1 MHQTQLVKI
10 MIQTVVGLLLVF
22 VLIGVIIKVNF
33 KIDSQDIKLSFG
45 QINTEKIFVQFLKS
59 ENHYFYQNNQDENE
73 FFTIANIS
81 NTIFQLATNIKP
93 TDTRTFLG
101 SELPGLNLFDTEIIV
116 AGEGTNLASL
126 PYESSPPLEVLL
138 KQREIA
144 DENIKQLEEQT
155 DPNSAP
161 AQDNQDK
168 SVFIYQSHSW
178 ESFLPYI
185 KNAQTIND
193 AISEDARV
201 NVVGLG
207 KRLSSNLQ
215 RQGIGVEH
223 NQTNMTQE
231 LHSRNW
237 DTTKSYSL
245 IGSIVEASVS
255 KNKDLTYFIDI
266 HRDSARKALTTK
278 TINGHNYARLYFVVG
293 KENKNYEQ
301 NLQFVKELN
310 SMIEKKYPGISR
322 GVFLKTKSEGD
333 GIYNQDISNKAILME
348 VGGVDNTLEELNR
361 TIDVFSAVFA
371 EYYWNTQDAKEVNA
385 NEK

>member
-1 MHQTQLVKI
+1 LHQTQLLK
-10 MIQTVVGLLLVF
+10 MIFQTFVGLLLVF
-22 VLIGVIIKVNF
+22 VLIGVIVKVNF

-45 QINTEKIFVQFLKS
+45 HIDTEKIFIHFLTS
-59 ENHYFYQNNQDENE
+59 ENHYFYQPNQDEKD
-73 FFTIANIS
+73 FFTFATLS

-101 SELPGLNLFDTEIIV
+101 NELPGLHLFDTEIIV

-138 KQREIA
+138 KQRELA
-144 DENIKQLEEQT
+144 DENIKQMEDQT
-155 DPNSAP
+155 DQQFSS
-161 AQDNQDK
+161 NQNK

-185 KNAQTIND
+185 KNAQSIDD
-193 AISEDARV
+193 AISEDSRV

-215 RQGIGVEH
+215 RLGIGVEH
-223 NQTNMTQE
+223 NQTNITQE

-237 DTTKSYSL
+237 DTTKSYTL
-245 IGSIVEASVS
+245 TGSIVEASAS
-255 KNKDLTYFIDI
+255 KNKQLNYFIDI
-266 HRDSARKALTTK
+266 HRDSARRSRTTK
-278 TINGHNYARLYFVVG
+278 SINGHNYARLYFIVG

-301 NLQFVKELN
+301 NLQFVTELN
-310 SMIEKKYPGISR
+310 SLIEKKYPGISR
-322 GVFLKTKSEGD
+322 GVVLKTKFEGD
-333 GIYNQDISNKAILME
+333 GVYNQDISNKAILME

-361 TIDVFSAVFA
+361 TIDVFSAIFA
-371 EYYWNTQDAKEVNA
+371 EYYWNAQDAKEVNTS
-385 NEK
+385 EK

>member
-1 MHQTQLVKI
+1 MHQSQFLKMI
-10 MIQTVVGLLLVF
+10 IQTFIGLILVF

-45 QINTEKIFVQFLKS
+45 HINTEKIFVHFLKS
-59 ENHYFYQNNQDENE
+59 ENHYFYQNNQDEND
-73 FFTIANIS
+73 FYSSSNIS

-93 TDTRTFLG
+93 NDTRTFLG
-101 SELPGLNLFDTEIIV
+101 SELPGLHLFDTEIIV

-144 DENIKQLEEQT
+144 DENIKQMEEQT
-155 DPNSAP
+155 DPNTTP
-161 AQDNQDK
+161 IHDK

-185 KNAQTIND
+185 KDAQNIND
-193 AISEDARV
+193 AISEDTRV

-215 RQGIGVEH
+215 RLGIGVEH
-223 NQTNMTQE
+223 NQTNITQE

-245 IGSIVEASVS
+245 TGSIVEASAS
-255 KNKDLTYFIDI
+255 KNKELSYFIDI
-266 HRDSARKALTTK
+266 HRDSARKTLTTK
-278 TINGHNYARLYFVVG
+278 TINGLKYARLYFIVG

-301 NLQFVKELN
+301 NLQFVTELN

-322 GVFLKTKSEGD
+322 GVVLKTKFEGD
-333 GIYNQDISNKAILME
+333 GVYNQDISTKAILME
-348 VGGVDNTLEELNR
+348 VGGVDNSLEELNR

-371 EYYWNTQDAKEVNA
+371 EYYWNNQDAKEVNT